1 MSPHLE
7 GDKSIRYVLLFDS
20 LRCLLFN
27 WHHSQS
33 AGVCF
38 APWSSQTGM
47 EPTHGT
53 KISFTATAANGYGQG
68 NLTAF
73 SKGIMSKSSRLY
85 TVSMSWTAPDSFL
98 RLRFLATI
106 PSSDLRSSQFP
117 FIPALMC
124 YESSQHNTLNKITFS
139 QTQFNDSCMWHL
151 HLESLQFMSTSKS
164 AKVQSMQMIPS
175 LFRRSCSCW
184 YCFLAVVSY

>member
-1 MSPHLE
+1 MFCCLTLWGAFFSTDITAKVLESALPHGPPKQVWSRRTAL
-7 GDKSIRYVLLFDS
+7 KYL
-20 LRCLLFN
+20 
-27 WHHSQS
+27 SQLQL
-33 AGVCF
+33 
-38 APWSSQTGM
+38 PTGM
-47 EPTHGT
+47 V
-53 KISFTATAANGYGQG
+53 KATWQLSA
-68 NLTAF
+68 
-73 SKGIMSKSSRLY
+73 KGLCQNPAGC